1 MPAKVKSDK
10 ASKAAADKVIADSY
24 QHLSDLEHVLVRP
37 DTYIGSSA
45 LVEDNIFIAD
55 IDSETPHIVKKKI
68 EYVPELIKIFDEIIL
83 NAYDQTVRDGTGCTS
98 IRVDIDQATGTISIT
113 NNGQGIPV
121 IKKENMNC
129 YIPEMLFGNLRTSS
143 NYDDANSKKR
153 ITGGRNGL
161 GGTLAVIFSKSFT
174 LETIDKERKKH
185 YAQSWTDN
193 MSTKTEPVIKTV
205 RSKAPF
211 TKIIFVPDLARFKLE
226 SLSDDHVMLMK
237 KRLIDIGF
245 ATHSHAKTYYDGNL
259 ISIKRANDYMK
270 LYDHPENEKFIVDD
284 TNERWTV
291 GVVLSNNGFQH
302 ASFVNGIHTILG
314 GTHVDH
320 EVNQITKLIGDK
332 IKSKIKNIA
341 IKPSDIKNKIFVFI
355 RAIIENPVF
364 DSQAKET
371 LKIRKLLNVR
381 NATRSKVANN
391 DEIKNIVRIV
401 GLKYE
406 LTYEQDADMKSLR
419 EQKEIEPEWFAP
431 VLPVILING
440 THGIGTGFSSDVLHY
455 NPVDIANYIKLMLME
470 KTPERN
476 ILPWY
481 KGFTGEIVQVAQNRF
496 TAYARWTF
504 DSKKRILHITDLS
517 INVSADSYKIFCED
531 LLNGK
536 DSPLDKVLC
545 NNTDTIVHFKLVFKK
560 NEFETWLKMDREDLA
575 DKLRL
580 KLAKKKVLSTS
591 NMYLF
596 GANGR
601 IKKYSDVYEIIDEY
615 YHVRLEL
622 YGARHE
628 AIIEQLRYEMMILSN
643 KTKFITMIKASKIDQ
658 RKMSEALLLAALEKN
673 FEADPR
679 ASGTGLSRYEYLV
692 SMSYRSF
699 TDENATRMKT
709 LVKKKEKKLK
719 LIEATTAQQMWIN
732 DIDTIMDM
740 LH

>member
-98 IRVDIDQATGTISIT
+98 IRVDIDQATGTVSIT

-320 EVNQITKLIGDK
+320 EVNQITKPIGDK

-401 GLKYE
+401 GLN
-406 LTYEQDADMKSLR
+406 

-719 LIEATTAQQMWIN
+719 LIEATTA
-732 DIDTIMDM
+732 
-740 LH
+740 

>member
-98 IRVDIDQATGTISIT
+98 IRVDIDQATGTVSIT

-371 LKIRKLLNVR
+371 LKISKKDFGSEFIMRKDFSERLFKSSIYASITTIADTKELKDLENTGGAKKSRLKMQHLL
-381 NATRSKVANN
+381 
-391 DEIKNIVRIV
+391 
-401 GLKYE
+401 
-406 LTYEQDADMKSLR
+406 
-419 EQKEIEPEWFAP
+419 EQK
-431 VLPVILING
+431 
-440 THGIGTGFSSDVLHY
+440 
-455 NPVDIANYIKLMLME
+455 KL
-470 KTPERN
+470 
-476 ILPWY
+476 
-481 KGFTGEIVQVAQNRF
+481 
-496 TAYARWTF
+496 
-504 DSKKRILHITDLS
+504 
-517 INVSADSYKIFCED
+517 
-531 LLNGK
+531 
-536 DSPLDKVLC
+536 
-545 NNTDTIVHFKLVFKK
+545 
-560 NEFETWLKMDREDLA
+560 
-575 DKLRL
+575 
-580 KLAKKKVLSTS
+580 
-591 NMYLF
+591 
-596 GANGR
+596 
-601 IKKYSDVYEIIDEY
+601 
-615 YHVRLEL
+615 
-622 YGARHE
+622 
-628 AIIEQLRYEMMILSN
+628 
-643 KTKFITMIKASKIDQ
+643 
-658 RKMSEALLLAALEKN
+658 
-673 FEADPR
+673 
-679 ASGTGLSRYEYLV
+679 
-692 SMSYRSF
+692 
-699 TDENATRMKT
+699 
-709 LVKKKEKKLK
+709 
-719 LIEATTAQQMWIN
+719 
-732 DIDTIMDM
+732 
-740 LH
+740 

>member
-419 EQKEIEPEWFAP
+419 Y
-431 VLPVILING
+431 G
-440 THGIGTGFSSDVLHY
+440 GFSSDVLHY